1 MKPGPFAGYRA
12 LCPFPAVT
20 CCHTGF
26 QSTISLHTGHIF
38 SSPAAQFHLR
48 NFRLPDPIPTLQANL
63 PGRFHS
69 ANAQKRSQS
78 LQRPAAPAA
87 GAQPRAC
94 TCDIAFTLEF
104 EVVRRRHSSAWLRIS
119 SPGLDPPARG
129 QGQRWARPGAPPCAS
144 AAVAAARPGPA
155 PRHRRGL
162 APAPPL
168 P

>member
-1 MKPGPFAGYRA
+1 MKPGPSAGYRA
-12 LCPFPAVT
+12 LCPFPAVIAAT
-20 CCHTGF
+20 QDFRPRFHPTRVTF
-26 QSTISLHTGHIF
+26 F
-38 SSPAAQFHLR
+38 SSPAAQFYLR
-48 NFRLPDPIPTLQANL
+48 NFRIPDPIPTPKAKL
-63 PGRFHS
+63 PGCFHS

-78 LQRPAAPAA
+78 LQRLTAPAA
-87 GAQPRAC
+87 GAQPRVR

-144 AAVAAARPGPA
+144 AAVPAARPNPA
-155 PRHRRGL
+155 PRHRHGL